1 MYVTKKF
8 CVLGRIVK
16 SVMTW
21 LSYKEKATL
30 VSFCALANSIVS
42 AQRHYCLTSKTNHT
56 PKIKTIRRLAH
67 NFLVDGTVNNLQKG
81 RSDRKRSVRTENGI
95 QEARVAITDGPAKST
110 SKLAHEVGTSHTTV
124 RNILQTDL
132 KLKPYKVT
140 TQQALITY
148 NE

>member
-1 MYVTKKF
+1 MTKKF
-8 CVLGRIVK
+8 CFFGCIRK

-30 VSFCALANSIVS
+30 VSFYALANSIVS
-42 AQRHYCLTSKTNHT
+42 AQRHYCITFKTNYT

-67 NFLVDGTVNNLQKG
+67 NFLGDGTVNNLQKG

-95 QEARVAITDGPAKST
+95 QEAGVAITDGPAKST
-110 SKLAHEVGTSHTTV
+110 SKVAHEVGTSHTTV

-140 TQQALITY
+140 THQTLFTF
-148 NE
+148 NK